1 MVGFLRS
8 RLVYIRDFG
17 RREVWLS
24 DNQSRLLQE
33 WNATNPTRPISRS
46 GFYYSL
52 KNTTKLK
59 GQLEVG
65 EAEVESYAAPT
76 DHTLLLVNAVP

>member
-1 MVGFLRS
+1 MVGFARP
-8 RLVYIRDFG
+8 RLVYICDPE

-24 DNQSRLLQE
+24 DNQSRLLLE
-33 WNATNPTRPISRS
+33 WNATNPTRRISRS

-52 KNTTKLK
+52 KNATKLK

-65 EAEVESYAAPT
+65 EAEVESYAAPA
-76 DHTLLLVNAVP
+76 DYTLLLVNAVP